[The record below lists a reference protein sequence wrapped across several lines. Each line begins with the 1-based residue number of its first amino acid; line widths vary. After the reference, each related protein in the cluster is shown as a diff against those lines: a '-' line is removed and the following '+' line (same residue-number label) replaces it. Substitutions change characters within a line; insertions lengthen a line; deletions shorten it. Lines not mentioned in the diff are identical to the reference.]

1 MSSKVFPGITE
12 TGRWR
17 MDESL
22 NVKYDLPKNLHG
34 RLGLPSNSD
43 HRPVEG
49 ATGTDHPYR
58 IALGR
63 EL

>member
-1 MSSKVFPGITE
+1 
-12 TGRWR
+12 

-63 EL
+63 EF